1 MKEKLKR
8 ILTNNLGLK
17 ILSVVLA
24 LFTWLIMVNVSN
36 PMMTVTHTIPVEFVN
51 EDVLKNAG
59 LTYESLSRN
68 TVTVSYKIHVRD
80 EARVSANDFTA
91 YADLAQLYDVTG
103 SIPVQADI
111 TSYLARSLVQSG
123 SVTVNPSV
131 VRIQTEP
138 IQTKMFMLEAHV
150 SGTEA
155 DGYDIGEIRLTPT
168 RVTVTGAESDIGQ
181 ISSLGV
187 EINVED
193 IDTDISG
200 EAPIF
205 FYDAN
210 GNRMDKADGVEI
222 NVSQAAYSVS
232 VLRVKDLT
240 LDYKITGT
248 VANGYRFTGVD
259 SDIRVISVVGL
270 RSVLASLNT
279 LEIPDPA
286 LNLDMATG
294 NVVVQ
299 VDLNDYLPENI
310 SIVSDQPTVATV
322 TMLVEK
328 LETRSYQYDVD
339 DVELTGQREGYEY
352 TFDVPALLLQIRGLT
367 EDLDMLDVDNIQ
379 VRADVAEM
387 EPGIHTL
394 RFEADLEEGFD
405 FMSASVVNVNVRDL
419 TAPADSEDAGA
430 AGPVGPGRMVEP
442 GGNGESESGG
452 GSAGTDAA
460 AESQ

>member
-8 ILTNNLGLK
+8 MLTNNLGLK

-36 PMMTVTHTIPVEFVN
+36 PMMTVTHTIPVEFTN
-51 EDVLKNAG
+51 EEVLKNAG

-103 SIPVQADI
+103 SIPVQTDI

-181 ISSLGV
+181 ISSVGV

-294 NVVVQ
+294 DVVVQ

-322 TMLVEK
+322 TMLVER
-328 LETRSYQYDVD
+328 LETRSYEYDVD
-339 DVELTGQREGYEY
+339 DIELTGQREGYEY
-352 TFDVPALLLQIRGLT
+352 TIDAQVLTLQIRGLT
-367 EDLDMLDVDNIQ
+367 EDLDMLDVDNIR
-379 VRADVAEM
+379 VRADVSEM

-394 RFEADLEEGFD
+394 RFETELEEGFD
-405 FMSASVVNVNVRDL
+405 FMTASSANVNVRDL
-419 TAPADSEDAGA
+419 TVPAESESAGFVGPAGPETAAAPGETGGAETGGKAVETNGA
-430 AGPVGPGRMVEP
+430 AG
-442 GGNGESESGG
+442 SH
-452 GSAGTDAA
+452 
-460 AESQ
+460 

>member
-103 SIPVQADI
+103 SIPVQTDI

-367 EDLDMLDVDNIQ
+367 EDLDMLDVDNIR

-430 AGPVGPGRMVEP
+430 AGPVGPGRTVEP